1 MLILNIKDLKSLIK
15 FAGLA
20 LLTLSLSNCS
30 ILDQNPKPGLV
41 EPSAAVPG
49 DFLFSWHKP
58 YNKWMDTPVRVY
70 YNDVSL
76 EEIFENDP
84 LTGLSY
90 KFVKSPETMP
100 LVSMDSM
107 GITRRQLLW
116 AIAHENNLHMSL
128 RSLPNGQPSQILIRY
143 RGAGT
148 ETSGKDEV

>member
-1 MLILNIKDLKSLIK
+1 MLILNIKHLKSLIK
-15 FAGLA
+15 FIALA

-30 ILDQNPKPGLV
+30 VLDQNPKPGLV
-41 EPSAAVPG
+41 EPRAAVPV

-76 EEIFENDP
+76 EEIFKNDP
-84 LTGLSY
+84 LSGLSY
-90 KFVKSPETMP
+90 KFVKSAETMP

-116 AIAHENNLHMSL
+116 AIAHDNNLHMSL

-143 RGAGT
+143 RGTGS